1 MIADQD
7 KEKPVTPSLSAA
19 HIVVK
24 ENHHRVKIAHSV
36 RRGRIPSKT
45 LQSDERGI
53 GQHPGTVWGRMDVS
67 DPLHG
72 FSPQGLSDF
81 VTLSYSLLL
90 APSSNHFRNSF
101 RLTENSII
109 CLLTIHNTHAHTPK
123 NDCPCRL
130 SSTFVHRHVTFLAR
144 SLKANFAL
152 TTSKQGALVSG

>member
-7 KEKPVTPSLSAA
+7 KDKPVTPSLSAA

-24 ENHHRVKIAHSV
+24 KNHHRVKIAHSV
-36 RRGRIPSKT
+36 CRGRIPSKT

-72 FSPQGLSDF
+72 FSPQGLSNF

-90 APSSNHFRNSF
+90 APSSNHFRNYF

-109 CLLTIHNTHAHTPK
+109 CLQRYITRTHTHQKAIVLVVY
-123 NDCPCRL
+123 RQLL
-130 SSTFVHRHVTFLAR
+130 STDTRHSWHVH
-144 SLKANFAL
+144 
-152 TTSKQGALVSG
+152 